1 VIAADPLDS
10 TALLLD
16 TPSIHLESSEQ
27 HVRLS
32 RFILGMRVDVTSYLD
47 AGSRIV
53 AWAKMGESRY
63 VCVAAVNNV
72 MEAHD
77 DPRFRQVMNNADLVT
92 PDGMPLVWGLRRLGV
107 QAQTRVYGPDLT
119 PLVLAQAERD
129 AIPVGFYGGAPEVLK
144 ALIAQV
150 ARRWPRL
157 EISYTWSPP
166 FRELTPEEDEE
177 VVRAVNASGT
187 RILLVGLG
195 CPRQE
200 IWMAQHRD
208 RVAAVMVGV
217 GAAFDFLAGTKKQA
231 PPIMQRAGLEWGFR
245 LATEPRRL
253 WRRYLRQNPRF
264 ALLFAL
270 QLAAAWVDPATTKD
284 HEEMG

>member
-1 VIAADPLDS
+1 
-10 TALLLD
+10 
-16 TPSIHLESSEQ
+16 
-27 HVRLS
+27 
-32 RFILGMRVDVTSYLD
+32 
-47 AGSRIV
+47 
-53 AWAKMGESRY
+53 
-63 VCVAAVNNV
+63 
-72 MEAHD
+72 
-77 DPRFRQVMNNADLVT
+77 
-92 PDGMPLVWGLRRLGV
+92 VWGLRRLGV
-107 QAQTRVYGPDLT
+107 QAPTRVYGPDLT

-129 AIPVGFYGGAPEVLK
+129 GIPVGFYGGTPEVLK
-144 ALIAQV
+144 ALLAEV

-157 EISYTWSPP
+157 EISYAWSPP

-200 IWMAQHRD
+200 TWMAQHRD

-231 PPIMQRAGLEWGFR
+231 PPVMQRAGLEWGFR
-245 LATEPRRL
+245 LAMEPKRL

-264 ALLFAL
+264 ALLFAR
-270 QLAAAWVDPATTKD
+270 QLAASWVDPATMSD
-284 HEEMG
+284 HEGMG